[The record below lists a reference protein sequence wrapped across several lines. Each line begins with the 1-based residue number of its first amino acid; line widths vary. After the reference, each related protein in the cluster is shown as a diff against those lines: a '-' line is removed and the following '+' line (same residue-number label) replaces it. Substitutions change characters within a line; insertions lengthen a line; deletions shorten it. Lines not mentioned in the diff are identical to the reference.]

1 MRCLTIRPVG
11 SGVTVTTVNTVTTI
25 CSGWALRL
33 NPSIGVA
40 NKPVTIGVNV
50 RCYTIST
57 VGSGLTVTTIATI
70 NTGWALRLN
79 TSVGNTNK
87 PVTVVTNVRGYTVS
101 AISAISAG
109 FAISSGFAISAIS
122 SVHTFRLNT
131 GISIANK
138 PVAVNTN
145 VGSHTI
151 SAISSVGSGCTIA
164 TVRTIC
170 PVLALVNNN
179 GCAIG
184 ERDSGVS
191 RLVEPSIGNG
201 NRGRPT
207 TARPTA
213 NGYDGAIRKLDKS
226 ISLAISGFT
235 HNSQRSGVCS
245 VHTVLTIDTVLTLTN
260 DGGGAV
266 RERDD
271 SITLVVELGGGYSKR
286 VGVLTRVTRFARLT
300 VAPLLHL
307 DHGTVGEL
315 DEGVTLDVELIAHH
329 GDTLTRST
337 RPARLYTV
345 DAFSQIVNQLFQV
358 GTLLGSGKRFL
369 EHGRYERVPV
379 VVMMVVVALVVF
391 PGRVVLKL
399 VIHAYSSSCSTSKT
413 RSLGTRRPSSG
424 SYTQSH
430 ARLPAHTQ

>member
-1 MRCLTIRPVG
+1 MRCLTIRTVG
-11 SGVTVTTVNTVTTI
+11 SGVTVTT
-25 CSGWALRL
+25 
-33 NPSIGVA
+33 
-40 NKPVTIGVNV
+40 
-50 RCYTIST
+50 
-57 VGSGLTVTTIATI
+57 IATI
-70 NTGWALRLN
+70 HTGWALRPN
-79 TSVGNTNK
+79 TRVGNTNK
-87 PVTVVTNVRGYTVS
+87 PVTVVTNVRGYTIIT
-101 AISAISAG
+101 IS
-109 FAISSGFAISAIS
+109 AISSGFAVSSIG
-122 SVHTFRLNT
+122 SVHTSRLNT
-131 GISIANK
+131 GISITNK
-138 PVAVNTN
+138 PVTVNTN
-145 VGSHTI
+145 VGSHTV

-170 PVLALVNNN
+170 SVLALVNNN

-207 TARPTA
+207 TASTTA

-226 ISLAISGFT
+226 ISLAISGLT
-235 HNSQRSGVCS
+235 HNSQRLGVCP

-260 DGGGAV
+260 NSGGTI
-266 RERDD
+266 RERDN
-271 SITLVVELGGGYSKR
+271 SITLDVELGGGHSKR
-286 VGVLTRVTRFARLT
+286 VGVLTRLTWLT
-300 VAPLLHL
+300 VSTFLHL
-307 DHGTVGEL
+307 NHRPVGEL

-329 GDTLTRST
+329 GDTLTRSSW
-337 RPARLYTV
+337 PARLYTV
-345 DAFSQIVNQLFQV
+345 YAFSQIVNQLFQV

-369 EHGRYERVPV
+369 EHGRYERVSVMV
-379 VVMMVVVALVVF
+379 VVMVVTLVVS

-430 ARLPAHTQ
+430 A

>member
-11 SGVTVTTVNTVTTI
+11 SGVTITTVNTVTTI

-40 NKPVTIGVNV
+40 NKPVTIDVNV
-50 RCYTIST
+50 RCYTIRT
-57 VGSGLTVTTIATI
+57 IGSGLTVTTIATI
-70 NTGWALRLN
+70 NTGWALRPN
-79 TSVGNTNK
+79 TRVGNTNK
-87 PVTVVTNVRGYTVS
+87 PVTVVTNVRGYTIIT
-101 AISAISAG
+101 IS
-109 FAISSGFAISAIS
+109 AISSGFAVSSIG

-131 GISIANK
+131 GISITNK
-138 PVAVNTN
+138 PVTVNTN
-145 VGSHTI
+145 VRGHTV
-151 SAISSVGSGCTIA
+151 SAISSVGSGRTVA

-191 RLVEPSIGNG
+191 RLVEPSIGDG
-201 NRGRPT
+201 DRGGPT

-226 ISLAISGFT
+226 ISLVISGFT
-235 HNSQRSGVCS
+235 HNSQRLGVCS
-245 VHTVLTIDTVLTLTN
+245 VLTVRTIDTVLALTN
-260 DGGGAV
+260 NGGGAI
-266 RERDD
+266 RERDN
-271 SITLVVELGGGYSKR
+271 SIALGVELGGGHSKR
-286 VGVLTRVTRFARLT
+286 VCVLTRLTWLT
-300 VAPLLHL
+300 VSTFLHL
-307 DHGTVGEL
+307 NHRPVGEL

-329 GDTLTRST
+329 GDTLTRRSW
-337 RPARLYTV
+337 PARLYTV

-369 EHGRYERVPV
+369 EHGRYERVSVV
-379 VVMMVVVALVVF
+379 VVMVMVVALVVL

-399 VIHAYSSSCSTSKT
+399 VIHAYSSSCSTSN
-413 RSLGTRRPSSG
+413 SHLSG
-424 SYTQSH
+424 SM
-430 ARLPAHTQ
+430 